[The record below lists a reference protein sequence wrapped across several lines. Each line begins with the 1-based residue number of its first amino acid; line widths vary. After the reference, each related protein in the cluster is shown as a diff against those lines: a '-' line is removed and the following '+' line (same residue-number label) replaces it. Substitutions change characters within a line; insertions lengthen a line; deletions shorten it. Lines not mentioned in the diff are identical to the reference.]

1 MTMYLPDFF
10 FSPFLKMQPP
20 GLRISPCVSQ
30 CCDLGYHAS
39 LHRALRTYLSAE
51 QNVES
56 SKHSGLEM
64 LDGAAESLEANG
76 DKQKL
81 METYNN
87 VFCPPTRFDFQ
98 SHMGDTVGP
107 ARHLLSLLLPVWFNG
122 LDEKHGN
129 KNLFFCFAP
138 W

>member
-1 MTMYLPDFF
+1 MYLFIC
-10 FSPFLKMQPP
+10 L
-20 GLRISPCVSQ
+20 LCVPAQ

-64 LDGAAESLEANG
+64 LEGATESLEANG

-87 VFCPPTRFDFQ
+87 VFCPPARFDFQ
-98 SHMGDTVGP
+98 SHMGDTVHP
-107 ARHLLSLLLPVWFNG
+107 AHRSHLLLIRTPLP
-122 LDEKHGN
+122 ET
-129 KNLFFCFAP
+129 
-138 W
+138 

>member
-1 MTMYLPDFF
+1 
-10 FSPFLKMQPP
+10 MQLSGLHITPP
-20 GLRISPCVSQ
+20 TPHPCVSQ

-87 VFCPPTRFDFQ
+87 VFCPPARFDFQ

-107 ARHLLSLLLPVWFNG
+107 VGTSLIRFGPVELIRNR
-122 LDEKHGN
+122 KT
-129 KNLFFCFAP
+129 KPVLFYSCL
-138 W
+138 